1 MTGALIILAVTVLT
15 GLILWLTRDK
25 GETES
30 ADSGKGSD
38 GTDQGAAPEGCC
50 GRHEICEKILETGA
64 PVYFDD
70 EELDRFAGRAP
81 EGYSP
86 EEIEEFRRVLYT
98 LLPEDVYPWGI
109 SLTSRDIS
117 LPLSLRDEWIML
129 CGDRDK

>member
-1 MTGALIILAVTVLT
+1 MTGALIILAVTALT
-15 GLILWLTRDK
+15 GLILWITRDK
-25 GETES
+25 GTSES
-30 ADSGKGSD
+30 ADSGKVTEVTVPGD
-38 GTDQGAAPEGCC
+38 TPEGCC
-50 GRHEICEKILETGA
+50 GRHAICDKIIETGA

-81 EGYSP
+81 EEYSP

-109 SLTSRDIS
+109 SLTSRNIP